1 MNVKNMPHVT
11 VEQVLK
17 LRKAAINL
25 EHDNAILEAMNSK
38 LENSLERVLN
48 AVEAK
53 KPAVQ
58 YDALVAMNAEL
69 VEALE
74 GLLWGVD
81 LETTDIPYTCISTAN
96 HALAKAKELSQ

>member
-1 MNVKNMPHVT
+1 MNVKWEDVK
-11 VEQVLK
+11 EDFARKDAEIEALK
-17 LRKAAINL
+17 
-25 EHDNAILEAMNSK
+25 AMNSK